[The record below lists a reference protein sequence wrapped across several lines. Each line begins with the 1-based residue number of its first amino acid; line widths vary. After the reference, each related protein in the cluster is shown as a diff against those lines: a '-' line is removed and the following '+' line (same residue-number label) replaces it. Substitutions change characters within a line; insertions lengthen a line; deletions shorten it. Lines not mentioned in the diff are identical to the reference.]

1 MRLTD
6 IMNSP
11 VETITPDSSASAART
26 AMKRR
31 GTHHLVVVSGSK
43 VVGILSARD
52 LRGVGSNDPIQ
63 DVMSSDVVTAAGRTT
78 VREAANLLRGRQV
91 GCLPVMEGG
100 RAVGMV
106 TISDLL
112 ELLGRGVERP
122 VGKSTRW
129 TLKARGPRKT
139 RPSADRARLEHVR

>member
-1 MRLTD
+1 MT
-6 IMNSP
+6 SP
-11 VETITPDSSASAART
+11 VETITPGTSATLART

-43 VVGILSARD
+43 VVGIVSSRD
-52 LRGVGSNDPIQ
+52 LRGAGGNTPVQ
-63 DVMSSDVVTAAGRTT
+63 DVMSTDVVTAPGRAT
-78 VREAANLLRGRQV
+78 VRDAANLLRGRQV

-122 VGKSTRW
+122 VAKSTRW
-129 TLKARGPRKT
+129 TLKARGPRKI
-139 RPSADRARLEHVR
+139 RPSADRSRLEHTS

>member
-6 IMNSP
+6 IMSSP
-11 VETITPDSSASAART
+11 VETIAPGTSVTLART

-31 GTHHLVVVSGSK
+31 GTHHLVVVRGSK

-52 LRGVGSNDPIQ
+52 LRGVGGDDPI
-63 DVMSSDVVTAAGRTT
+63 DEVMSTDVVTAPASAH
-78 VREAANLLRGRQV
+78 VRDAANLLRGRQV
-91 GCLPVMEGG
+91 GCLPIVERG

-139 RPSADRARLEHVR
+139 RPSADRSHLDHVP